1 MIKKLKYILISFSSV
16 ERAKK
21 RMGNNRMNVKTITA
35 NNENEAIIKRDKY
48 LKNIDADL
56 NNFRWTLDI

>member
-1 MIKKLKYILISFSSV
+1 
-16 ERAKK
+16 
-21 RMGNNRMNVKTITA
+21 MGNNRMNVKTIVA

-48 LKNIDADL
+48 LKNINADL